1 MIRATLALGLLGLAA
16 ATFLVIWYG
25 AGDVMRLLAA
35 GGLGIVGAS
44 LFHFVPMAVNARA
57 WQVLVP
63 GRGPGRSRGLPG
75 LLLFTWLVWVREAV
89 NGLLPV
95 ARVGGEV
102 ATIRMM
108 RAYGIGTPVA
118 IGSTVVDMT
127 VSIASQFL
135 FTVLGLA
142 LVLAVVPDAPLVWR
156 LVVGLLVAVPLVV
169 VLFLVQ
175 RVGLFQLFRRL
186 FLAVSKGRWG
196 HFLEGAARLDRR
208 IGAMWR
214 RRRAILACLFWQ
226 LAGWALGAGE
236 IWLALAAIGHPVSI
250 PEALMIEALAQA
262 VSSAAFVV
270 PGALGVQEGGF
281 LLFGGL
287 VGLGPEAA
295 LALALA
301 RRARD
306 LIVFVPALAIWQVG
320 LGRSLVR
327 RRPVQSDA

>member
-16 ATFLVIWYG
+16 ATALVIWYG
-25 AGDVMRLLAA
+25 AVDVGRLLAA
-35 GGLGIVGAS
+35 DGLGIVGAS

-57 WQVLVP
+57 WQILVP
-63 GRGPGRSRGLPG
+63 GRGRPSVLV
-75 LLLFTWLVWVREAV
+75 FTWLVWVREAV

-102 ATIRMM
+102 ATIRLM
-108 RAYGIGTPVA
+108 RDHGITTPVA
-118 IGSTVVDMT
+118 VASTVVDMT

-156 LVVGLLVAVPLVV
+156 LVLGLLVAVPLVA
-169 VLFLVQ
+169 VLFAVQ
-175 RVGLFQLFRRL
+175 KVGLFQLFRRL
-186 FLAVSKGRWG
+186 FLALSRGRWAS
-196 HFLEGAARLDRR
+196 FLDGAARVDRR
-208 IGAMWR
+208 IALMWR
-214 RRRAILACLFWQ
+214 RRRAVLACLFWQ
-226 LAGWALGAGE
+226 FLGWVLGSGE
-236 IWLALAAIGHPVSI
+236 IWLALHAIGHPVSLG
-250 PEALMIEALAQA
+250 EALMIEALAQA

-281 LLFGGL
+281 LLFGAL
-287 VGLGPEAA
+287 VGLSPEAA

-306 LIVFVPALAIWQVG
+306 LIVFVPALVIWQVG
-320 LGRSLVR
+320 LGRSLAGGAR
-327 RRPVQSDA
+327 AASGAE